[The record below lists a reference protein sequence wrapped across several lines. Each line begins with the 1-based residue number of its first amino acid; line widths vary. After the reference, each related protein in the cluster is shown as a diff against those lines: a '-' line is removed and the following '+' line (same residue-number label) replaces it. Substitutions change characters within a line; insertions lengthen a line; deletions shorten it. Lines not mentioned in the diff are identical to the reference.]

1 MYNLFRHIGNYSVIS
16 GSMWQYKSN
25 KVNDDANENDAAGN
39 YRINYNNVT
48 ASKYFE
54 HKTKITRSIPSDNS
68 TPVHCCFLNI

>member
-1 MYNLFRHIGNYSVIS
+1 M
-16 GSMWQYKSN
+16 
-25 KVNDDANENDAAGN
+25 NDDANENDAAGN
-39 YRINYNNVT
+39 YRINYNDVT